1 MQNNKSD
8 CDGKYIGSQL
18 KNTPGAESRLRP
30 KPETSVLQNLLAA
43 SKDAEVLI
51 ACLAEQH
58 LFTAAP
64 LHEIW
69 ENLAAAI
76 DEAQA
81 SLRAKHPDVH
91 SAQSSR
97 GYRERRP

>member
-1 MQNNKSD
+1 MSD
-8 CDGKYIGSQL
+8 CDGKEKNIEIHL
-18 KNTPGAESRLRP
+18 KNAPGAESALRP
-30 KPETSVLQNLLAA
+30 KPEPSVLLNLLAA

-51 ACLAEQH
+51 ACMFEQH

-76 DEAQA
+76 DEAQT
-81 SLRAKHPDVH
+81 SLQAEHQDVP

-97 GYRERRP
+97 RYRERRL

>member
-1 MQNNKSD
+1 MSD
-8 CDGKYIGSQL
+8 RDGKEKNIGSHM
-18 KNTPGAESRLRP
+18 KNSPDSESMLRT

-51 ACLAEQH
+51 ACLFEQH

-64 LHEIW
+64 LQQIW

-76 DEAQA
+76 DEAQGH
-81 SLRAKHPDVH
+81 LRVQSSDAL

-97 GYRERRP
+97 RYRERRP

>member
-1 MQNNKSD
+1 MQSD
-8 CDGKYIGSQL
+8 ISYASGKEKRIGSITNAPQSVFCS
-18 KNTPGAESRLRP
+18 KSEP
-30 KPETSVLQNLLAA
+30 SVLQNLLAA

-51 ACLAEQH
+51 ACMFEQH

-64 LHEIW
+64 LYQIG

-76 DEAQA
+76 DEAQF
-81 SLRAKHPDVH
+81 SIRAERPDAP
-91 SAQSSR
+91 SAPSSR